1 MGVGIVK
8 YHNVRTVQESSYIWG
23 LYCLIPQRKNS
34 TIIKLYMEVGIA
46 KYHNVRTVQ

>member
-8 YHNVRTVQESSYIWG
+8 YHNVRTVQ
-23 LYCLIPQRKNS
+23 L
-34 TIIKLYMEVGIA
+34 IKLYMGGIV